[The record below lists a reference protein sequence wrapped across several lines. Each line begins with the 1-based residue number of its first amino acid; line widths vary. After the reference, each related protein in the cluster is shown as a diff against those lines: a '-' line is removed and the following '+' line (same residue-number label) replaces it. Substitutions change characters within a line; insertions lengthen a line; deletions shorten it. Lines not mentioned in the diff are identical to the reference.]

1 MLASFCIDFGAVRID
16 KLRDRDKLI
25 ALFLQCCDQCVQCV
39 CCILC
44 TVMAQNDGTVAK
56 MLVFTD
62 RFNDGIDSVILPVQA
77 VYIPR
82 SMKTPLNPHI
92 LGIYIF
98 KLNIL
103 YLYVPCYKM

>member
-44 TVMAQNDGTVAK
+44 TIMAQNDGTVAK
-56 MLVFTD
+56 MLVLTD

-82 SMKTPLNPHI
+82 SMKTSWKAPFSGAFL
-92 LGIYIF
+92 IF
-98 KLNIL
+98 N
-103 YLYVPCYKM
+103 

>member
-56 MLVFTD
+56 MLVLTD

-82 SMKTPLNPHI
+82 SMKDN
-92 LGIYIF
+92 G
-98 KLNIL
+98 KSQ
-103 YLYVPCYKM
+103 KMGLS